1 MMIYECVLGK
11 LPSESKLAF
20 DGTLIITVDDYSKV
34 NRVIVKDKSHFGCVF
49 EPVYDDD
56 EEVDWYDRRDDE
68 RWNDD

>member
-1 MMIYECVLGK
+1 MIYECVLGK

-20 DGTLIITVDDYSKV
+20 DGTLIITVDDYTKV
-34 NRVIVKDKSHFGCVF
+34 NRVIVKDESHFGCVF

-68 RWNDD
+68 RWEDD